1 MSTMRDRLRVLVLVA
16 LSVVLVACGGA
27 GTTTSET
34 STGRQSSGGQTAMSI
49 APSQARLLTVS
60 DLGTGWQPGAAINAS
75 DLAAFAQLPCEQS
88 SLEPAVAK
96 RLTAVTGVQF
106 DPSDSSY
113 KQLIELVVTGAPS
126 QLDRDLRSLF
136 DGIAACSGEA
146 ASSAKV
152 MKVIVKSLSIPPL
165 GDQRA
170 AYSITQSGS
179 SSAATTLCVRVGY
192 VRLGSVAVA
201 LGLADFQATARGGS
215 LLSDGTYVQ
224 FLKTAVAKLGG

>member
-1 MSTMRDRLRVLVLVA
+1 
-16 LSVVLVACGGA
+16 
-27 GTTTSET
+27 
-34 STGRQSSGGQTAMSI
+34 MSI

-106 DPSDSSY
+106 DPSDRSY

-146 ASSAKV
+146 ASSA
-152 MKVIVKSLSIPPL
+152 KVIVKSLSIPPL